1 LAAFHDLADPG
12 FAGAR
17 AETLSRLPPISALRR
32 PDVPQRAVSAR
43 PAGHRRRLDLHF
55 LADARRLH
63 HPSDRWKFTILHQQ
77 AVYSLQGTAGNIPL
91 AAAFTVVPIVVMGI
105 YFGSPGAW
113 GPSMRSDRSQSA
125 PFGLK
130 IAAAAGLIFLHLPI
144 LLIFVYAFTTEEKP
158 TSGRRRLLRSGSASP
173 GGDPTCGALA
183 LSVKVAAI
191 STLPSSLGTLCAAA
205 VSRTKFF
212 GREAIRCWSF
222 CR

>member
-12 FAGAR
+12 RRTR

-43 PAGHRRRLDLHF
+43 PAGHRRR
-55 LADARRLH
+55 
-63 HPSDRWKFTILHQQ
+63 SIFTFSLTLGDYIIPQIVGNSQFFIGQ

-144 LLIFVYAFTTEEKP
+144 LLIFVYAFTTEENP
-158 TSGRRRLLRSGSASP
+158 TSGRRRRCAVVRRHLGAIRRVGSAGAFRQGRGNLGDCRRSGHIVR
-173 GGDPTCGALA
+173 G
-183 LSVKVAAI
+183 
-191 STLPSSLGTLCAAA
+191 
-205 VSRTKFF
+205 SRKPDEILRPR
-212 GREAIRCWSF
+212 GIRCWSF